1 MNFNS
6 CIQTTGVDKE
16 LMQYQEEKPPIDKD
30 ALMKNKMDYEFV
42 ESVVSRINYA
52 DGDKSCVEI

>member
-1 MNFNS
+1 
-6 CIQTTGVDKE
+6 
-16 LMQYQEEKPPIDKD
+16 
-30 ALMKNKMDYEFV
+30 MKNKMDYEFV